1 MHSTDPFILSDGTE
15 LPAPTSTRH
24 GRSWAWAGGGY
35 GSCSI
40 TEHRHGQALL
50 RLVASLRDPPDHPAE
65 PGSYDEDARRG
76 RAADFLGR
84 LIAHRMAEGWRL
96 ISADALSATLVA
108 SMARPSGQGRA
119 E

>member
-24 GRSWAWAGGGY
+24 GQSWAWARDGY

-40 TEHRHGQALL
+40 TEERHGETLL
-50 RLVASLRDPPDHPAE
+50 RMIVSLRSPPDHPPE

-84 LIAHRMAEGWRL
+84 LIAHRIAEGWRL

-108 SMARPSGQGRA
+108 SMAPPSVQGRA